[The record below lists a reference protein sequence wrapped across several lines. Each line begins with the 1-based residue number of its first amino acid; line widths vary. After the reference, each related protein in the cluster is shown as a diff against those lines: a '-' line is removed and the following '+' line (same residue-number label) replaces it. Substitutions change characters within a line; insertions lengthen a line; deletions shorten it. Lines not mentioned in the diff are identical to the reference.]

1 MNYTQQANQWLRRF
15 RVDITSNSPRVFAN
29 GRQQVRVT
37 VTLEPR
43 DGQAISQEALDSLQL
58 ILIDDDGNIRDLDAE
73 LAVSTE
79 RDSRFTYHADS
90 GSAPSPLMEAATGT
104 IRRHFYVTSTLPG
117 GTLSTIYAGIWKDQ
131 ENSFETN
138 RAPFLSSV
146 EIESITPRR
155 LTEDHFELAVED
167 AGNNGATDIDLYY
180 LKFKEPS
187 RYIASSKSLAIPS
200 GVAFY
205 SGWKNT
211 SPWYAIHSDLWSSYR
226 YTHYAFDVG
235 AEFEWTSSN
244 GEVTVRLN
252 KHQGCMTLLRER
264 ELINSNAASTETRD
278 WSIWE
283 VIDQHGNAIV
293 LRFVR
298 EDQGNRIGFTTDIN
312 APL

>member
-1 MNYTQQANQWLRRF
+1 MNYAQLANQWLRRF
-15 RVDITSNSPRVFAN
+15 RVDITSNSPRIFAN

-43 DGQAISQEALDSLQL
+43 DGQTISQASLDSLQL
-58 ILIDDDGNIRDLDAE
+58 ILIDDDGKIHDLDAE
-73 LAVSTE
+73 LVASTE
-79 RDSRFTYHADS
+79 RDSRFTYHAGS
-90 GSAPSPLMEAATGT
+90 GGAPSPLMEAATGT

-131 ENSFETN
+131 DTSFETN

-155 LTEDHFELAVED
+155 LTQDHFELSVED
-167 AGNNGATDIDLYY
+167 AGNNAATDIDLYY
-180 LKFKEPS
+180 LQFKDPD
-187 RYIASSKSLAIPS
+187 RYIAASRSLAIPS

-205 SGWKNT
+205 NGWKNI

-226 YTHYAFDVG
+226 YTHYAFDIG
-235 AEFEWTSSN
+235 AEFEWASSN

-252 KHQGCMTLLRER
+252 KRHGCMTLLRER
-264 ELINSNAASTETRD
+264 ELINSGAASAEARD

-283 VIDQHGNAIV
+283 VIDQHGNGV
-293 LRFVR
+293 LLRFVR
-298 EDQGNRIGFTTDIN
+298 ENHGDRIGFTTDIN